1 MDRSAE
7 CEHSEQMTAWMSLA
21 LDGLLEGR
29 DQQRL
34 EQHLVSCSSCRAE
47 WDAMQQVSALFEG
60 STQVGPPLGFAVR
73 VERRLAEKT
82 KQKRQ
87 LFGGLAVLTSSLSL
101 AGVTVAVVVMIVAGI
116 MTWRWLDSTPAVQ
129 QGTHTVTEVA
139 SGVGLMGK
147 AASSLLG
154 DLLMRYG
161 APLVL
166 VLGIGLMVLLVVW
179 AWLFLK
185 RPGGTHHNGFA

>member
-7 CEHSEQMTAWMSLA
+7 CEHSEQMTALMSLA
-21 LDGLLEGR
+21 LDGLLEGS

-34 EQHLVSCSSCRAE
+34 DQHIAGCSFCRAE
-47 WDAMQQVSALFEG
+47 WEAMQQVSALFEG
-60 STQVGPPLGFAVR
+60 SILVGPPLGFAVR

-82 KQKRQ
+82 KQQRQ

-101 AGVTVAVVVMIVAGI
+101 AGVTIAVVVLIAVGI
-116 MTWRWLDSTPAVQ
+116 LTWRWLDSTPAVQ

-154 DLLMRYG
+154 DLLIRYG
-161 APLVL
+161 APLAL
-166 VLGIGLMVLLVVW
+166 LLGIGLLVLLALW

-185 RPGGTHHNGFA
+185 RPGGTRHNGFA

>member
-34 EQHLVSCSSCRAE
+34 EQHLASCSSCRAE

>member
-1 MDRSAE
+1 MDRTAE
-7 CEHSEQMTAWMSLA
+7 CEHSEQMTALMSLK
-21 LDGLLEGR
+21 LDGLLEGS

-34 EQHLVSCSSCRAE
+34 EQHIAGCSSCRAE
-47 WDAMQQVSALFEG
+47 WEAMQQVSALFEG
-60 STQVGPPLGFAVR
+60 SALVGPPLGFAVR

-101 AGVTVAVVVMIVAGI
+101 AGVTVAVVVMIVMGI
-116 MTWRWLDSTPAVQ
+116 FTWRWLDSTPAVQ

-154 DLLMRYG
+154 DLLIRYG

-166 VLGIGLMVLLVVW
+166 VLGVGLMVLLVVW

-185 RPGGTHHNGFA
+185 RPGGTRHNGFA

>member
-7 CEHSEQMTAWMSLA
+7 CEQGEQMTAWMSLA
-21 LDGLLEGR
+21 LDGLLEDR
-29 DQQRL
+29 DQQGL
-34 EQHLVSCSSCRAE
+34 EQHVASCSSCRAE
-47 WDAMQQVSALFEG
+47 WEAMQQVSTLFEG
-60 STQVGPPLGFAVR
+60 STLVGPPLGFAVR

-82 KQKRQ
+82 KQQRQ

-101 AGVTVAVVVMIVAGI
+101 AGATVAVVVMIAVGI
-116 MTWRWLDSTPAVQ
+116 LTWRWLDSTPAVQ
-129 QGTHTVTEVA
+129 QGTYTVTEVA

-154 DLLMRYG
+154 DLLIRYG

-185 RPGGTHHNGFA
+185 RPGGTRHNGFA

>member
-7 CEHSEQMTAWMSLA
+7 CEHSEQMTGLMSLT
-21 LDGLLEGR
+21 LDGLQEGS

-34 EQHLVSCSSCRAE
+34 EQHIESCSSCRAE
-47 WDAMQQVSALFEG
+47 WEAMQQVSALFDG
-60 STQVGPPLGFAVR
+60 STLVGPPLGFAVR

-82 KQKRQ
+82 KQQRQ

-101 AGVTVAVVVMIVAGI
+101 AGVTVAVVVMIVMGI
-116 MTWRWLDSTPAVQ
+116 FTWRWLDSTPAVQ
-129 QGTHTVTEVA
+129 QGAHTVTEVA

-154 DLLMRYG
+154 DLLLRYG

-166 VLGIGLMVLLVVW
+166 LLGIGLMVLLVVW

-185 RPGGTHHNGFA
+185 RPGGTRHNGFA

>member
-7 CEHSEQMTAWMSLA
+7 CEHSEQMTAWMSLT

-34 EQHLVSCSSCRAE
+34 EQHIASCSSCRAE
-47 WDAMQQVSALFEG
+47 WEAMQQVSALFED
-60 STQVGPPLGFAVR
+60 STLVGPPLGFAVR

-82 KQKRQ
+82 KQQRQ

-101 AGVTVAVVVMIVAGI
+101 AGVTVAVVVMIVVGI
-116 MTWRWLDSTPAVQ
+116 LTWRWLDSTPAVQ

-154 DLLMRYG
+154 ELLIRYG

-179 AWLFLK
+179 AWLFFK
-185 RPGGTHHNGFA
+185 RPGGTRHNGFA

>member
-7 CEHSEQMTAWMSLA
+7 CEHSEQMTALMSLT
-21 LDGLLEGR
+21 LDGLLEGSER
-29 DQQRL
+29 QRL
-34 EQHLVSCSSCRAE
+34 DQHIANCSCCRAE
-47 WDAMQQVSALFEG
+47 WEAMQRVSALFEG
-60 STQVGPPLGFAVR
+60 SAPVGPPLGFAIR

-82 KQKRQ
+82 KQQRR

-101 AGVTVAVVVMIVAGI
+101 AGVTVAVVVMIVMGI
-116 MTWRWLDSTPAVQ
+116 FAWRWLDSTPAVQ

-154 DLLMRYG
+154 DLLIRYG

-166 VLGIGLMVLLVVW
+166 LLGIGLMVLLVVW

-185 RPGGTHHNGFA
+185 RPGGTRHNGFA